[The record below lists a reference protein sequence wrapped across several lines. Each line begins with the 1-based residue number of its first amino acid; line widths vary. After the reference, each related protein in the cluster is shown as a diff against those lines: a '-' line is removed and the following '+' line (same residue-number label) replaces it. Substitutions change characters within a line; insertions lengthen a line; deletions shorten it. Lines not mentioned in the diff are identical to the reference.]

1 MLQPE
6 WTWATPWWWTL
17 VIINIINVIICLVI
31 FVKSAK
37 AKDILNEK
45 YLKYMRIFGLLYCF
59 VALYR
64 SIFVSRYLTQ
74 LAWFDTIFNS
84 SLLIRGLA
92 IIAEL
97 SFAALIANSL
107 LKLNKDIPGIKNNT
121 DSSLLSFLK
130 LKTPYIFF
138 SFLFLAQFFAT
149 SGLITKIRLLFAIEE
164 TLWGLAFL
172 LIIPL
177 VLIQLRRVSSI
188 KDQTLKKQFRRA
200 KAFTIVLIIF
210 SVGYVIYSL
219 GYHLP
224 IEYWP
229 AAIAQLQMETPVPAF
244 KFGIEAIYEALT
256 IVNVSRDLSAWGG
269 IGFIIWHTGYFSIC
283 VWMVL
288 LFMSGPRKLE
298 IITS

>member
-1 MLQPE
+1 MLQTE

-31 FVKSAK
+31 FVRSAK
-37 AKDILNEK
+37 AKDVLNER

-74 LAWFDTIFNS
+74 LAWFDTILNS
-84 SLLIRGLA
+84 SLLIRCFA

-97 SFAALIANSL
+97 SFAALIAKSL
-107 LKLNKDIPGIKNNT
+107 LKLNKDIPGIKNDT
-121 DSSLLSFLK
+121 DNSFLSFLK
-130 LKTPYIFF
+130 LKTPYLFF
-138 SFLFLAQFFAT
+138 IFLFLAQFFAT
-149 SGLITKIRLLFAIEE
+149 SGLITKVRLLFAIEE

-177 VLIQLRRVSSI
+177 VIIQLRRVSSI
-188 KDQTLKKQFRRA
+188 KDKILKKQFRLA
-200 KAFTIVLIIF
+200 KAFTIVLTIF

-229 AAIAQLQMETPVPAF
+229 AAIAQLQMETPIPAF
-244 KFGIEAIYEALT
+244 KIGNDAIYEALT
-256 IVNVSRDLSAWGG
+256 IVNVSRDLSEWGG
-269 IGFIIWHTGYFSIC
+269 MGFIIWHTGYFSIC

-288 LFMSGPRKLE
+288 LFMNGPRKIELE
-298 IITS
+298 K

>member
-1 MLQPE
+1 MLQTE
-6 WTWATPWWWTL
+6 WTWATPWWWSL
-17 VIINIINVIICLVI
+17 VIINIINVILCIVI

-37 AKDILNEK
+37 SKDKSNEK
-45 YLKYMRIFGLLYCF
+45 YLKYMRIFGLLYCL

-64 SIFVSRYLTQ
+64 SVFVSRYLTQ
-74 LAWFDTIFNS
+74 LAWFDTILNS
-84 SLLIRGLA
+84 SLLIRSFA

-97 SFAALIANSL
+97 SFAALITNSL
-107 LKLNKDIPGIKNNT
+107 LKLNKDIPGIRNNT
-121 DSSLLSFLK
+121 DNSLQSFLK

-138 SFLFLAQFFAT
+138 IFLFLAQFFAT

-177 VLIQLRRVSSI
+177 VLIQLRRVYSI
-188 KDQTLKKQFRRA
+188 KDQNLKKQFRRA
-200 KAFTIVLIIF
+200 KAFTIVLTIF

-229 AAIAQLQMETPVPAF
+229 AAITQLQMETPVPEF

-256 IVNVSRDLSAWGG
+256 IVNVSRDLSDWGG

-288 LFMSGPRKLE
+288 LFMSGPRKLQLKKV
-298 IITS
+298 